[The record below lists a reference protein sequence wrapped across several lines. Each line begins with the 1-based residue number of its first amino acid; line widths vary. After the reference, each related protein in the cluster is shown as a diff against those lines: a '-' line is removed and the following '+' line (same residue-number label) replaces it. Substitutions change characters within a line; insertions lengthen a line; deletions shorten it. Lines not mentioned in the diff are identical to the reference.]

1 MCFLFSLLPAT
12 FLTALGYIVLYC
24 STRVEGGIKLFGRI
38 LCVWIFIL
46 AAFPPL
52 IGAYVTVAGYCSFDA
67 MHRFPAPR

>member
-12 FLTALGYIVLYC
+12 FLTTLGYIVLFC
-24 STRVEGGIKLFGRI
+24 STRSEGGVKTFGKI

-46 AAFPPL
+46 AALPPL

-67 MHRFPAPR
+67 IHNIPMSK